1 MDLHESVKL
10 VRASLRNQKKMAKVK
25 KKKYCNRNKYFDGFI
40 NRLDRTEESINEA
53 EDRLIGTV

>member
-1 MDLHESVKL
+1 MVK
-10 VRASLRNQKKMAKVK
+10 V

-53 EDRLIGTV
+53 EDRSIGTV